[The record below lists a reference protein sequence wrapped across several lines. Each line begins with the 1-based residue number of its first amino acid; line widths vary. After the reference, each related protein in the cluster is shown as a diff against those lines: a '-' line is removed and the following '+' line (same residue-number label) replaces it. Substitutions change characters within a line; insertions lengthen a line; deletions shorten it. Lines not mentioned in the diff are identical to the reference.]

1 MLLLQQISLA
11 ESEGVV
17 VATDQPGRVLVCC
30 CCNRSAWQ
38 SLSVL
43 LLQQISL
50 AESECVVVA
59 TDQPGRV

>member
-11 ESEGVV
+11 ESECV
-17 VATDQPGRVLVCC
+17 VATDPSGGILVCC

-59 TDQPGRV
+59 TDQPGGI